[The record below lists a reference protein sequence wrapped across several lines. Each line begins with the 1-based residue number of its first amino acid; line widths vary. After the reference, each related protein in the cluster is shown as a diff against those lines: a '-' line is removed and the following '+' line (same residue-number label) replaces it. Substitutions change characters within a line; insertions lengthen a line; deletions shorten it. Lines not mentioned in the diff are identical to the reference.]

1 MKLETKIKWAITLSI
16 MAIASV
22 ITCVT
27 IWACKNLELKAISL
41 EVFIGVIVALLA
53 VIVTFVVAWQINN
66 TLEINKKIEE
76 QDRIKQS
83 LEEQKSKIDR
93 MYYDLKHSVSIS
105 YALNAE
111 TSKDFCYAFCYYVR
125 ALENALISNNFTNV
139 ETLLF
144 SMERCAKSIAGTTD
158 VDADRKWFSSLKE
171 SHKNI
176 QTISSFLCIKLRY
189 ENIINVFINNTRVD
203 IDNN

>member
-66 TLEINKKIEE
+66 TLEINNKI
-76 QDRIKQS
+76 
-83 LEEQKSKIDR
+83 
-93 MYYDLKHSVSIS
+93 
-105 YALNAE
+105 
-111 TSKDFCYAFCYYVR
+111 
-125 ALENALISNNFTNV
+125 
-139 ETLLF
+139 
-144 SMERCAKSIAGTTD
+144 
-158 VDADRKWFSSLKE
+158 
-171 SHKNI
+171 
-176 QTISSFLCIKLRY
+176 
-189 ENIINVFINNTRVD
+189 
-203 IDNN
+203 